1 MIPMKPTPLSQ
12 LAVVS
17 AGQGAPKDN
26 EFSESGVP
34 FVRAG
39 SLEALLSGKKESEL
53 ELVSPETAK
62 LRKLK
67 TYPKGTIL
75 FAKSGMSATKDRVY
89 VLQNPAHVVSHLA
102 TLIPKDGAYVDYL
115 RLVLKRF
122 PPSSLIKD
130 PAYPAI
136 GLGEI
141 ENFEIPV
148 PEEFDDQIRIAH
160 LLGRVEGLIARRKQ
174 GLQQL
179 DVLLKGVFLEMFGD
193 PVRNEKRWEKKT
205 AIDYAECIVPGR
217 DKPKSFSGATPWV
230 TTGDLQDLGYTG
242 KSRSE
247 IGLSEDEIKD
257 VRARVVPKSSVLLT
271 CVGDLGV
278 VSICTS
284 DMVINQQ
291 LHAFQVSEAMSEEFF
306 MHSLSFQKKYMYQN
320 ASQTTLPYMNKTVC
334 NSIPMICPPK
344 DLQITFTKVVRFV
357 HGIKASYQ
365 QSLTD
370 LEALYGALSQQA
382 FKGELD
388 MSRVPMPGI
397 TPEKEKAVTVDTIQA
412 PTDQGPAIHL
422 PVTDNVLAALAST
435 EARKHLLAQWLDAY
449 RNQLGNT
456 SFSVQ
461 HFMATAQT
469 QLAELHPDNDFELGA
484 NDYECIKAWVFDAL
498 AAGTLTQAFD
508 DAGNRIELK
517 AAQA

>member
-1 MIPMKPTPLSQ
+1 
-12 LAVVS
+12 
-17 AGQGAPKDN
+17 
-26 EFSESGVP
+26 
-34 FVRAG
+34 
-39 SLEALLSGKKESEL
+39 
-53 ELVSPETAK
+53 
-62 LRKLK
+62 
-67 TYPKGTIL
+67 
-75 FAKSGMSATKDRVY
+75 
-89 VLQNPAHVVSHLA
+89 
-102 TLIPKDGAYVDYL
+102 
-115 RLVLKRF
+115 
-122 PPSSLIKD
+122 
-130 PAYPAI
+130 
-136 GLGEI
+136 
-141 ENFEIPV
+141 
-148 PEEFDDQIRIAH
+148 
-160 LLGRVEGLIARRKQ
+160 
-174 GLQQL
+174 
-179 DVLLKGVFLEMFGD
+179 
-193 PVRNEKRWEKKT
+193 
-205 AIDYAECIVPGR
+205 
-217 DKPKSFSGATPWV
+217 
-230 TTGDLQDLGYTG
+230 
-242 KSRSE
+242 
-247 IGLSEDEIKD
+247 
-257 VRARVVPKSSVLLT
+257 
-271 CVGDLGV
+271 
-278 VSICTS
+278 
-284 DMVINQQ
+284 
-291 LHAFQVSEAMSEEFF
+291 